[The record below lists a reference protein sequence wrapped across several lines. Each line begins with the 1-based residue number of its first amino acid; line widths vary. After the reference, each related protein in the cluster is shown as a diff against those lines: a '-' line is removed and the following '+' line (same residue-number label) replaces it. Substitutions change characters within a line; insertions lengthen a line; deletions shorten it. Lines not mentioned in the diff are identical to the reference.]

1 MARDLSKS
9 PQASKASAEKK
20 LPQGASERRSR
31 STIVLRSIDR
41 DEKKL
46 SKTEAEGKLLPL
58 SHLHKLPSEVHGH
71 ERVGG
76 QGARGQGRQE
86 EGRDSRQEERAKPRG
101 ECHHFG
107 RVFSLFSSLRKL

>member
-41 DEKKL
+41 DEKKNQKQKRKENFSL
-46 SKTEAEGKLLPL
+46 SLTFINSPPRSTAMSVLAARARGARAARRRAATAARRSGRSREESAIILVEFFL
-58 SHLHKLPSEVHGH
+58 SFLPS
-71 ERVGG
+71 
-76 QGARGQGRQE
+76 
-86 EGRDSRQEERAKPRG
+86 
-101 ECHHFG
+101 
-107 RVFSLFSSLRKL
+107 RKL